1 MTSHNVEHLAVCARF
16 VDGAKDI
23 REEFLT
29 FLPMERITGKSIA
42 DALIGFLDQ
51 HGIPL
56 TDMRGQGYD
65 GASNM
70 SSSRAGV
77 QGRILQV
84 APLASYIHC
93 SGHCLNLV
101 ITKSCAVPD
110 IRYVLDRLKYCC
122 KFFINSPKRSGLLE
136 QVVSA
141 NVPDAEKRKPLL
153 DLCKTRWAERHVA
166 YQRFYQ
172 GLPFIVE
179 ALEVMGYKR
188 HIEKYGETYL
198 DWEPKVRSEAQQ
210 IVTSITSFSFI
221 VTFMAV
227 YQYLSHL
234 SGITVKL
241 QKTSLDIIKAHEL
254 VNEVNAVYKEERRD
268 VDSGFSKIFQQS
280 IRLAERVGAEVSM
293 PRIARLQQHRSNPEA
308 SSPEDYFRKSVAI
321 PLLDHILS
329 TLEAQF
335 SKAAAVASSL
345 LGVVPSVCC
354 SSEVDLD
361 EALQK
366 YGQDLPSPE
375 LFAAEFSR
383 WKRRF
388 RDQPVDKLPASPAEA
403 IKVCDRDMFPN
414 VSVLLQ
420 LACTIPV
427 TSCECERSASALR
440 RLHNYMRATM
450 GKERLS
456 SLALL
461 HIHYDRKINLD
472 SAVDIFARLHPRRLE
487 LHSIITP
494 VDNE

>member
-1 MTSHNVEHLAVCARF
+1 MSINKSMSNNKKLLSLVKLVKLFVSCIQKCCPSKNFRGSAPNPAGGLTAPQTPTAPAKHLHSPLATTLFRYYSIWVDEVTSHNVEHLAVCARF
-16 VDGAKDI
+16 VDGVKDI

-29 FLPMERITGKSIA
+29 FLPMEWIPGKSIA
-42 DALIGFLDQ
+42 DALIGFLDK

-56 TDMRGQGYD
+56 TDMLGQGYD
-65 GASNM
+65 GASNI

-77 QGRILQV
+77 QCRILQV
-84 APLASYIHC
+84 APLASYIHY

-122 KFFINSPKRSGLLE
+122 KFFLNSPKRSGLLE
-136 QVVSA
+136 QVVTA

-179 ALEVMGYKR
+179 AQEVMGYKR

-254 VNEVNAVYKEERRD
+254 VNE
-268 VDSGFSKIFQQS
+268 ST
-280 IRLAERVGAEVSM
+280 
-293 PRIARLQQHRSNPEA
+293 
-308 SSPEDYFRKSVAI
+308 
-321 PLLDHILS
+321 LS
-329 TLEAQF
+329 TRRSIEMWTLGFQRFF
-335 SKAAAVASSL
+335 SRASVCKAVAR
-345 LGVVPSVCC
+345 GAAGAARAAP
-354 SSEVDLD
+354 
-361 EALQK
+361 
-366 YGQDLPSPE
+366 
-375 LFAAEFSR
+375 LFSFFFFFCRFSQA
-383 WKRRF
+383 K
-388 RDQPVDKLPASPAEA
+388 K
-403 IKVCDRDMFPN
+403 KN
-414 VSVLLQ
+414 
-420 LACTIPV
+420 
-427 TSCECERSASALR
+427 
-440 RLHNYMRATM
+440 N
-450 GKERLS
+450 
-456 SLALL
+456 
-461 HIHYDRKINLD
+461 N
-472 SAVDIFARLHPRRLE
+472 
-487 LHSIITP
+487 
-494 VDNE
+494 